1 MVSIREIKD
10 MYENGIT
17 LSSGVKI
24 SRYDLLEI
32 GRIYRIRY
40 GMDSYT
46 YVQENIEDVDE
57 NGNDIVW
64 PDVEA
69 HDADFYESI
78 YYALQER
85 ITGDDEYETVV
96 RLTREEN
103 GNER

>member
-1 MVSIREIKD
+1 MKSIREIKD
-10 MYENGIT
+10 MYENGIV
-17 LSSGVKI
+17 LSSGVKLTPQ
-24 SRYDLLEI
+24 DLYELTQI
-32 GRIYRIRY
+32 DRIRY

-69 HDADFYESI
+69 YDADFYESI

-85 ITGDDEYETVV
+85 ITGDDEYEEVV
-96 RLTREEN
+96 RMVRKEN